1 MTDNILFS
9 ADSYKYT
16 HDKMLPN
23 NTQGVYSYFEAR
35 KGSKFP
41 KTVFYGLQA
50 ILKKYFVGP
59 VITQE
64 LINEADY
71 LITRHIGPGIFNKEG
86 WEYIL
91 KKYNGHLPLRIKA
104 VKEGSLI
111 DISNVLMTI
120 ENTDDKVPFLTN
132 FAETILT
139 HIWYPI
145 TVATTS
151 YYGKLMLTNWL
162 TTTSD
167 KEGEDF
173 NNILNFQLHDFGCRG
188 TENFEAS
195 MLGGSA
201 HLLNFNGT
209 DTVPALLVPS
219 RYYNENI
226 DKMFGYSIRATEHSI
241 MTSRGEEGE
250 FGVVEEL
257 LNKNPDGIM
266 AMVIDSYN
274 YERFIEVCGTKFKD
288 LILNRNGRI
297 VFRPDSGDIIK
308 VSQRVLELLGQ
319 YFGYTVNNKDSKFF
333 RIKFGLFGVM
343 VSILAIW
350 IVFLKNLQKTAGHR
364 KTGLLAWV
372 EDFFKKLTEILA
384 GLLLNV
390 PPRSMTINGMM
401 FKNVHWICQK
411 LLRRGVCL

>member
-1 MTDNILFS
+1 
-9 ADSYKYT
+9 
-16 HDKMLPN
+16 
-23 NTQGVYSYFEAR
+23 
-35 KGSKFP
+35 
-41 KTVFYGLQA
+41 
-50 ILKKYFVGP
+50 
-59 VITQE
+59 
-64 LINEADY
+64 
-71 LITRHIGPGIFNKEG
+71 
-86 WEYIL
+86 
-91 KKYNGHLPLRIKA
+91 
-104 VKEGSLI
+104 
-111 DISNVLMTI
+111 MTI

-209 DTVPALLVPS
+209 DTVPALLVSS

-250 FGVVEEL
+250 FDVVEEL
-257 LNKNPDGIM
+257 LDKNPDGIM
-266 AMVIDSYN
+266 
-274 YERFIEVCGTKFKD
+274 G
-288 LILNRNGRI
+288 I

-319 YFGYTVNNKDSKFF
+319 YFGYNVNNKGYKVLPDQI
-333 RIKFGLFGVM
+333 RALWGDGINIDDM
-343 VSILAIW
+343 DHILEESA
-350 IVFLKNLQKTAGHR
+350 KNGWA
-364 KTGLLAWV
+364 A
-372 EDFFKKLTEILA
+372 E
-384 GLLLNV
+384 N
-390 PPRSMTINGMM
+390 
-401 FKNVHWICQK
+401 
-411 LLRRGVCL
+411 

>member
-188 TENFEAS
+188 TE
-195 MLGGSA
+195 
-201 HLLNFNGT
+201 
-209 DTVPALLVPS
+209 
-219 RYYNENI
+219 
-226 DKMFGYSIRATEHSI
+226 
-241 MTSRGEEGE
+241 
-250 FGVVEEL
+250 
-257 LNKNPDGIM
+257 
-266 AMVIDSYN
+266 
-274 YERFIEVCGTKFKD
+274 
-288 LILNRNGRI
+288 IL
-297 VFRPDSGDIIK
+297 
-308 VSQRVLELLGQ
+308 
-319 YFGYTVNNKDSKFF
+319 
-333 RIKFGLFGVM
+333 
-343 VSILAIW
+343 
-350 IVFLKNLQKTAGHR
+350 
-364 KTGLLAWV
+364 
-372 EDFFKKLTEILA
+372 
-384 GLLLNV
+384 
-390 PPRSMTINGMM
+390 
-401 FKNVHWICQK
+401 K
-411 LLRRGVCL
+411 LLCWAALPIC

>member
-1 MTDNILFS
+1 
-9 ADSYKYT
+9 
-16 HDKMLPN
+16 
-23 NTQGVYSYFEAR
+23 
-35 KGSKFP
+35 
-41 KTVFYGLQA
+41 
-50 ILKKYFVGP
+50 
-59 VITQE
+59 
-64 LINEADY
+64 
-71 LITRHIGPGIFNKEG
+71 
-86 WEYIL
+86 
-91 KKYNGHLPLRIKA
+91 
-104 VKEGSLI
+104 
-111 DISNVLMTI
+111 MTI
-120 ENTDDKVPFLTN
+120 ENIDDKVPFLTN

-162 TTTSD
+162 ATTSD

-308 VSQRVLELLGQ
+308 VSQRVLELLSQ
-319 YFGYTVNNKDSKFF
+319 YFGYTVNNKGFKILPDQVRALWGDGINISDMD
-333 RIKFGLFGVM
+333 RILEE
-343 VSILAIW
+343 SA
-350 IVFLKNLQKTAGHR
+350 KTAGHR
-364 KTGLLAWV
+364 KLGFWHGWRTSSKINRDTCRFA
-372 EDFFKKLTEILA
+372 FKCSAQKYDDKWHD
-384 GLLLNV
+384 V
-390 PPRSMTINGMM
+390 Q
-401 FKNVHWICQK
+401 NVHWICQK

>member
-308 VSQRVLELLGQ
+308 VSQQVLELLGQ

-390 PPRSMTINGMM
+390 PLRSMTINGMM

>member
-1 MTDNILFS
+1 
-9 ADSYKYT
+9 
-16 HDKMLPN
+16 
-23 NTQGVYSYFEAR
+23 
-35 KGSKFP
+35 
-41 KTVFYGLQA
+41 
-50 ILKKYFVGP
+50 
-59 VITQE
+59 
-64 LINEADY
+64 
-71 LITRHIGPGIFNKEG
+71 
-86 WEYIL
+86 
-91 KKYNGHLPLRIKA
+91 
-104 VKEGSLI
+104 
-111 DISNVLMTI
+111 MTI

-308 VSQRVLELLGQ
+308 VSQRVLEPIR
-319 YFGYTVNNKDSKFF
+319 DSKFF

-390 PPRSMTINGMM
+390 PLRSMTINGMM